1 MKKFLEKLIEGMEN
15 YAKSY
20 TISGNQN
27 LSSPT
32 SLKKEIKIKI
42 QTIVASEHN

>member
-1 MKKFLEKLIEGMEN
+1 LIEGMEY
-15 YAKSY
+15 YAKSF

-32 SLKKEIKIKI
+32 SKKKLR
-42 QTIVASEHN
+42 